1 MPDLK
6 AAVAVLGVVIVC
18 CILVALGAFL
28 GKRMSLSKLLKYIGF
43 GALAVIVIYVIYAAV
58 FLLTGN

>member
-6 AAVAVLGVVIVC
+6 AAVDVLGVVIAC
-18 CILVALGAFL
+18 CILVSLGAFL
-28 GKRMSLSKLLKYIGF
+28 GKRMSLGKLLKYLGI
-43 GALAVIVIYVIYAAV
+43 GALALIVIYVIYAAI